1 MVADTNPDLTD
12 SGPQRVLELKEAG
25 LTQAQIAAEL
35 HIAQSTVSRRLKDAR
50 QSRDIHYRVIAR
62 DLFLI
67 VIAVCAVILTAAVAT
82 IAWF

>member
-1 MVADTNPDLTD
+1 MIPDTVPDLTD

-25 LTQAQIAAEL
+25 LTQAEIADRL

-50 QSRDIHYRVIAR
+50 QAREVPYRAIAR

-67 VIAVCAVILTAAVAT
+67 VMAICAVVLTAAVAT
-82 IAWF
+82 IAWG